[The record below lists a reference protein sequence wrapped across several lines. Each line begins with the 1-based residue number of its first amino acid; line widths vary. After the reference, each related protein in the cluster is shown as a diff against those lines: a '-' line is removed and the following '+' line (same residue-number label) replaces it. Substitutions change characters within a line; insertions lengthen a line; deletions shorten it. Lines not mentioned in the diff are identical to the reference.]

1 MITKNKCGYEL
12 LEYIPC
18 DENEIINYK
27 NVTGAG
33 VVYKVGNK
41 YLIGFNDWRMQW
53 ELPVGGIE
61 EGESA
66 KQAAIRELFEETH
79 QKVEDVEFKGLFK
92 KKRPKG
98 EIIYTAIFFCEKD
111 GIVPFVKNDADENIE
126 IPGDLSG
133 MVYTTKD
140 NWEFEMLKELNA
152 AGMKIDM
159 NKLLS

>member
-1 MITKNKCGYEL
+1 
-12 LEYIPC
+12 
-18 DENEIINYK
+18 
-27 NVTGAG
+27 
-33 VVYKVGNK
+33 
-41 YLIGFNDWRMQW
+41 MQW

-126 IPGDLSG
+126 IKLWDL
-133 MVYTTKD
+133 KD
-140 NWEFEMLKELNA
+140 DIGYVDEIDLKIIEILQ
-152 AGMKIDM
+152 G
-159 NKLLS
+159 